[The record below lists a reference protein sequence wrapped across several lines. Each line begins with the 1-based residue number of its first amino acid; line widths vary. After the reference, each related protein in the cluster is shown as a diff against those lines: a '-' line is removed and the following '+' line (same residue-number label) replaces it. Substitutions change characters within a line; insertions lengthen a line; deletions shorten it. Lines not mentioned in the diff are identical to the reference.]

1 MAQIDFGLL
10 KLLGKPDQ
18 FGVAR
23 SSPPLK
29 SLCFLTELVNRLLYS
44 FFEALLFGDDFVLR
58 FLNIPLVFW
67 RIGAVEF
74 ESRFHAPNP
83 CRDVGCLDRTNA
95 VDLLNITPFGLKR
108 RRESVGRQLGQITG
122 TGLRDACS
130 TNGEL

>member
-18 FGVAR
+18 FGVAPG
-23 SSPPLK
+23 SPPLE

-44 FFEALLFGDDFVLR
+44 FFKPLLLGDDFVLR
-58 FLNIPLVFW
+58 LLNIPLVFS
-67 RIGAVEF
+67 RIGAVEL

-83 CRDVGCLDRTNA
+83 RRDVGRLDRANA
-95 VDLLNITPFGLKR
+95 VNLLNITPFGVKR
-108 RRESVGRQLGQITG
+108 RGESVGRQLGQITG
-122 TGLRDACS
+122 IDLRNACF